1 MRRVRLNNSL
11 AQGNARGQRPGQGC
25 LLYLC
30 LDEAA
35 FLTRTGLVRP
45 VRLSAWH
52 LGPSVRLPFSPISMC
67 PDRLCE
73 RIFWMLDFTKMPAVT
88 LHWDEFV
95 LYPSQSPRPLPGTWV
110 FFASLPISPFPL
122 RRLLSFAT
130 SLLPDEL
137 FSALSSG
144 SGRLTPVYTLSFPES
159 NQTGVPVWSASTT
172 QQVLG
177 LMSQLTASWIITELE
192 TKTLNSGH

>member
-11 AQGNARGQRPGQGC
+11 AQGNARGQRPGRGC

-73 RIFWMLDFTKMPAVT
+73 HIFWMLDFTKTPAVT

-122 RRLLSFAT
+122 PRLAKLCHFIAARWALLSPFFWLRTPHACIHT
-130 SLLPDEL
+130 V
-137 FSALSSG
+137 LSRIKSDR
-144 SGRLTPVYTLSFPES
+144 SPRLKRKYYS
-159 NQTGVPVWSASTT
+159 TGIRTHEPAH
-172 QQVLG
+172 
-177 LMSQLTASWIITELE
+177 SQLNYNRAR
-192 TKTLNSGH
+192 N